1 MSQITQEKIQKLMD
15 IFYARIRVHK
25 ELGEIFNRAIGTS
38 DEQWEAHKKKIG
50 NFWMGMLLGEGDYQG
65 NPMRAHIE
73 LPPFPRELFGAW
85 LGLFEEC
92 LHQIFDQKDTETIL
106 QKAQVIAQRFQYMLY
121 EVKH

>member
-15 IFYARIRVHK
+15 VFYARIRVHK

-65 NPMRAHIE
+65 NPMKAHIE
-73 LPPFPRELFGAW
+73 LPPFPRELFSAW

-92 LHQIFDQKDTETIL
+92 LHQIFDQKDTDFIL

-121 EVKH
+121 EVRH

>member
-73 LPPFPRELFGAW
+73 LPPFPRELFDAW

>member
-73 LPPFPRELFGAW
+73 LPPFPRELFDAW

-92 LHQIFDQKDTETIL
+92 LHQIFDQKDTEIIL